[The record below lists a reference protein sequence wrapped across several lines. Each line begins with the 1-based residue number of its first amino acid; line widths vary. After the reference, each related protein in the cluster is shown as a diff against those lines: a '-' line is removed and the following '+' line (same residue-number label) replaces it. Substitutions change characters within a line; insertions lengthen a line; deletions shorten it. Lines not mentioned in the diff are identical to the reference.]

1 MIYNVQN
8 SFRQHFIWN
17 PIIKETFT
25 CIKLVEYFSSELLLP
40 LMLSY
45 KSRFPLFSH
54 THDEIFFFNS
64 SSLFIVV
71 NLFLLFNRLR
81 IFSFKRSNSFWLG
94 FFFFKKLNILI
105 WRDFVR
111 QLMIGRGCILLY
123 INTFYWLVQFNF
135 LCLQIF
141 FSVCLLQTCFYCSLL
156 LRKLSKFHRILNKIY
171 FII

>member
-54 THDEIFFFNS
+54 THDENFFFNS

-71 NLFLLFNRLR
+71 NLFF
-81 IFSFKRSNSFWLG
+81 
-94 FFFFKKLNILI
+94 
-105 WRDFVR
+105 
-111 QLMIGRGCILLY
+111 
-123 INTFYWLVQFNF
+123 FNF
-135 LCLQIF
+135 LVFVVQ
-141 FSVCLLQTCFYCSLL
+141 
-156 LRKLSKFHRILNKIY
+156 
-171 FII
+171 